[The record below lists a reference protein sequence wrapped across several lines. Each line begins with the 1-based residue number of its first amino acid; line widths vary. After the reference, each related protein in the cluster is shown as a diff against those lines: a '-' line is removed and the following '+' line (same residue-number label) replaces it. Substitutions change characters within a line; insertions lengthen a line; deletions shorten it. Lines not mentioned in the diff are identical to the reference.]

1 MIDLQTVTQFVL
13 ANFQQVTIKNN
24 GQHFLCRCPLCG
36 DSRKN
41 IYKKRFNLNWNF
53 GVPGYHCF
61 NCGKQGNFIE
71 LFSVIKGVS
80 YDDAKKELFKYDKD
94 NIKNRLESKKVI
106 EEKKETITENFNS
119 ILEHSYGL
127 NSIGDGIL
135 FNKYMEVLRNFYI
148 DRKIPKEYK
157 IYIAYDGKYKNRII
171 IPIFDEDKNVIYFQ
185 ARRIP
190 GSNIEPKYDNPISPK
205 EQCVLNKFRF
215 DKEHSIAVTEG
226 LIDAFMIGKQG
237 TSCLGKEVSE
247 NLLLELFKYTNK
259 DVIVVLDND
268 SEAYKSLSRF
278 MNKNKYA
285 KKLKYFL
292 YPSKFNDFK
301 DINTIVTN
309 YKEKID
315 VYKMIIDNS
324 VNYSTALIK
333 LKLMK
338 MI

>member
-71 LFSVIKGVS
+71 LFSFIKGIS
-80 YDDAKKELFKYDKD
+80 YDDAKKELFKYDKG
-94 NIKNRLESKKVI
+94 NIKNRLESKQVI
-106 EEKKETITENFNS
+106 EEKKEVITENFNW
-119 ILEHSYGL
+119 ILEQSYSL
-127 NSIGDGIL
+127 NSKGDGIL

-157 IYIAYDGKYKNRII
+157 IYICNYGKYKNRII
-171 IPIFDEDKNVIYFQ
+171 IPIFDENKNVIYFQ

-190 GSNIEPKYDNPISPK
+190 GSNIEPKYDNPVSPK
-205 EQCVLNKFRF
+205 EQCILNKFRF
-215 DKEHSIAVTEG
+215 DKECSIAVTEG
-226 LIDAFMIGKQG
+226 LIDGFMIGNQG

-247 NLLLELFKYTNK
+247 NLILELFKHTNK
-259 DVIVVLDND
+259 DIIVALDND
-268 SEAYKSLSRF
+268 EEAYKSLSKF
-278 MNKNKYA
+278 MQKNKYA

-292 YPSKFNDFK
+292 YPTKFSSFK
-301 DINTIVTN
+301 DINSIVTN

-315 VYKMIIDNS
+315 VYEMIINNS

-338 MI
+338 LI